1 MRLIDADKLLAQVKA
16 TDCLSHSDV
25 VRIVKNAPTILEWHS
40 MNKQIPVDDDTIV
53 YLVTP
58 TGDDFH
64 VCSYLDGAFREYDWR
79 RCEYVEIDGV
89 RWWAEILY
97 PDEV

>member
-1 MRLIDADKLLAQVKA
+1 MRLIDADRLRAEVEA
-16 TDCLSHSDV
+16 TAYPMRTAAMRLIDT
-25 VRIVKNAPTILEWHS
+25 APTALEWCN
-40 MNKQIPVDDDTIV
+40 MNEQIPIDDDAID

-64 VCSYLDGAFREYDWR
+64 VCSYFDGAFREYDWR

-97 PDEV
+97 PNKE